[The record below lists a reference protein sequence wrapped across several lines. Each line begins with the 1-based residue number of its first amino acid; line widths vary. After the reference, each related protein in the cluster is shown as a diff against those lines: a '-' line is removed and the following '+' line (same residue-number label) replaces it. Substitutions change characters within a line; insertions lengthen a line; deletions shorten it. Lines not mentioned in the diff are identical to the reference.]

1 MSTGFEL
8 VAEARADLGKAAVR
22 RMRKNNKVPAVIYGA
37 GADPVSISILHDKL
51 LHSLENEAFF
61 SHILS
66 IDVAGKKEKAVLKD
80 LQRHPSKPIVL
91 HADFLRV
98 DMAEKLRL
106 HVPLHFLG
114 EEVAPG
120 SKAGG
125 VTTHHMVD
133 VEVECLPGSLPEY
146 IGVDI
151 SALELGQSLHLSD
164 IQLPEGV
171 EIPLLA
177 QGEDHDNQ
185 VVSIQVNRV
194 SNADEA
200 AEAEEGG
207 EEADSE

>member
-8 VAEARADLGKAAVR
+8 VAETRADLGKAAVR
-22 RMRKNNKVPAVIYGA
+22 RLRKNNKVPAVIYGA
-37 GADPVSISILHDKL
+37 GAEPVSISILHDKL

-66 IDVAGKKEKAVLKD
+66 IDVDGKKEKAVLKD
-80 LQRHPSKPIVL
+80 LQRHPSKPVVM

-114 EEVAPG
+114 EEIAPG
-120 SKAGG
+120 AKSGG
-125 VTTHHMVD
+125 VVTHHLVD
-133 VEVECLPGSLPEY
+133 VEVECLPGALPEY
-146 IGVDI
+146 IEVDI
-151 SALELGQSLHLSD
+151 STLELGHSLHLSD

-177 QGEDHDNQ
+177 QGEDHDTQ

-194 SNADEA
+194 SSVDDEA
-200 AEAEEGG
+200 ESEEGG
-207 EEADSE
+207 EEASGE